1 MMSHIK
7 QFMEDERG
15 DTSTVF
21 KLVLAITVIAAV
33 LVILLFVL
41 QNAQKGGQK
50 LTVAMNETTEQLN
63 DNLTNFSPAT
73 STTTTTP

>member
-1 MMSHIK
+1 MKILRD
-7 QFMEDERG
+7 FLDDERG

-41 QNAQKGGQK
+41 QKAQGGGQT
-50 LTVAMNETTEQLN
+50 LTTTMNETTGQLN
-63 DNLTNFSPAT
+63 SNLTNFTDSA
-73 STTTTTP
+73 

>member
-1 MMSHIK
+1 MMSQIK
-7 QFMEDERG
+7 QFMDDERG

-41 QNAQKGGQK
+41 QNAQKSGQK
-50 LTVAMNETTEQLN
+50 LTTAMNQTTNQINE
-63 DNLTNFSPAT
+63 NLTNFSST
-73 STTTTTP
+73 SNSS

>member
-1 MMSHIK
+1 MMSKIK
-7 QFMEDERG
+7 QFMDDERG

-21 KLVLAITVIAAV
+21 KLVLAITIIAAV

-50 LTVAMNETTEQLN
+50 LTIAMNQTTEQLN
-63 DNLTNFSPAT
+63 ANLTDFSGTNTTAT
-73 STTTTTP
+73 TL

>member
-1 MMSHIK
+1 MKILSE
-7 QFMEDERG
+7 FMEDERG

-41 QNAQKGGQK
+41 QKAQSGGQT
-50 LTVAMNETTEQLN
+50 LTTTMNETAGQLN
-63 DNLTNFSPAT
+63 SNLTNFTESA
-73 STTTTTP
+73 

>member
-1 MMSHIK
+1 MFKKVRDFIS
-7 QFMEDERG
+7 DERG

-41 QNAQKGGQK
+41 QGAQVGGGQ
-50 LTVAMNETTEQLN
+50 LTNAMNDTAGQLTT
-63 DNLTNFSPAT
+63 NLTNFTQA
-73 STTTTTP
+73 

>member
-1 MMSHIK
+1 MFKKVRDFIS
-7 QFMEDERG
+7 DERG

-41 QNAQKGGQK
+41 QGAQIGGGQ
-50 LTVAMNETTEQLN
+50 LSTAMNETTGQLTA
-63 DNLTNFSPAT
+63 NLTNFTKA
-73 STTTTTP
+73 